1 MKAIFGILSLV
12 IVLAIDRLDRQEAA
26 GFGSGVADTGLSGRA
41 GAAER
46 AAALAADPGATSR
59 ATPPAPSSVETVPQQ
74 SKTLQQ
80 QARDRTAGA
89 LQQGADRNQ
98 RADP

>member
-1 MKAIFGILSLV
+1 MKAIFGVLSLV
-12 IVLAIDRLDRQEAA
+12 IVLAVIGSLAKTQL
-26 GFGSGVADTGLSGRA
+26 FGNGVAGTGLAGRA
-41 GAAER
+41 SAAER
-46 AAALAADPGATSR
+46 AAAVAADAGAAPG
-59 ATPPAPSSVETVPQQ
+59 ATPPALSNAATVPVQA
-74 SKTLQQ
+74 KTLQQ

>member
-1 MKAIFGILSLV
+1 V
-12 IVLAIDRLDRQEAA
+12 IVLATIGSIANRQL
-26 GFGSGVADTGLSGRA
+26 GSGVAGTGLA
-41 GAAER
+41 GLASAVDP
-46 AAALAADPGATSR
+46 AAAVAADPGAAAIATSPVLSND
-59 ATPPAPSSVETVPQQ
+59 ATVPQQ